1 MARSRDEAKRN
12 QILLTSKSLFA
23 SKGFFNT
30 SIADIVRETGFPVGT
45 IYTYFQHKEDIIQKI
60 VEEGW
65 EEFYTNL
72 KSIRNSNIP
81 PVKKLRAV
89 IEEILPKLL
98 QDVDLIN
105 ILLTEA
111 IQYTAIEDKIEKL
124 TDTIDSILQAIP
136 QSKSALTNISRG
148 FIKTSIVVFFLGILH
163 TAKISET
170 KVLGIT
176 NQDIIDFTKSII
188 SQFIGVGL

>member
-23 SKGFFNT
+23 GKGFFNT

-45 IYTYFQHKEDIIQKI
+45 IYTYFQNKEDIIQKI

-65 EEFYTNL
+65 EEFYINL
-72 KSIRNSNIP
+72 KSIQDSNIP

-89 IEEILPKLL
+89 IDKILPELL

-111 IQYTAIEDKIEKL
+111 IQYTAIEGKIEKL

-136 QSKSALTNISRG
+136 ESKSALTNIPRG
-148 FIKTSIVVFFLGILH
+148 FIKTSIVVFFLGILQ
-163 TAKISET
+163 TAKISKT
-170 KVLGIT
+170 KVMGIT
-176 NQDIIDFTKSII
+176 NQDLIDFTKSVI
-188 SQFIGVGL
+188 SQSIGVEL

>member
-1 MARSRDEAKRN
+1 MARSRNEAKRN

-23 SKGFFNT
+23 GKGFFNT

-45 IYTYFQHKEDIIQKI
+45 IYTYFQNKEDIIQKI

-65 EEFYTNL
+65 EEFYINL
-72 KSIRNSNIP
+72 KSIQDSDMP
-81 PVKKLRAV
+81 PVKKLKAV
-89 IEEILPKLL
+89 IDEILPELL

-111 IQYTAIEDKIEKL
+111 IQYTAIEGKIEKL

-136 QSKSALTNISRG
+136 GSKSALTNIPRA
-148 FIKTSIVVFFLGILH
+148 FIKTSIVVFFLGVLQ
-163 TAKISET
+163 TAKISKT
-170 KVLGIT
+170 KVMGIT
-176 NQDIIDFTKSII
+176 NQDLIDFTKSVI
-188 SQFIGVGL
+188 SQSIGVEL